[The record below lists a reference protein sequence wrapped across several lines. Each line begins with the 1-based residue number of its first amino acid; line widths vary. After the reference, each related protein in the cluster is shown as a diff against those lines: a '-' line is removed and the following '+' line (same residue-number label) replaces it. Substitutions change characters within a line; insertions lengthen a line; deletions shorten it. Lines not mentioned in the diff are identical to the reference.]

1 MRLISCHI
9 ENFGKLHD
17 LDLDLEK
24 GLNVILKENG
34 WGKSSFATFLRTMFY
49 GFLGDSKRNITENER
64 KRFKPWQGGTY
75 GGRIIFE
82 KGGKTYI
89 LTRIFGEKENED
101 SFELRDYNTNMI
113 SKDYTT
119 KIGEELFGINN
130 ESFMRSVF
138 IGQNDAVT
146 SSTDAIASKV
156 GKLVDNSDDL
166 SNYDTALKTLTEK
179 LNALNPRRATG
190 SISKRK
196 DEITKYER
204 RIKEGEGIKESI
216 AEQEK
221 KLEVAR
227 GTIKQLLGAKEENSK
242 LQKKLNEEKA
252 KETIFNERK
261 RLLDTVAAKATEL
274 ENNRKNF
281 KDEVP
286 GMEELD
292 GILPVSHALKS
303 KESELSTY
311 TLTAEEKTQ
320 LSSYEKIFESGV
332 PEEERIN
339 AISEKCS
346 ELIKTEQTL
355 ASEGLT
361 KEEEEI
367 LDSSA
372 VLFPKGDKE
381 YKEISRSW
389 NERNEDVAELK
400 SVCTRIKEQDEKV
413 SVVSRGKK
421 LPIAILAVGAVLLIA
436 GLVMMISGSGA
447 ESLPVAGIILTCL
460 GAIAVIVGLFL
471 LLTGHRQL
479 LAFAKESE
487 SLRQQKADLE
497 LKIKDT
503 QVSVEEYLDRFGIEF
518 NPEHVQD
525 DLMTIS
531 GRYAEINALLVKKE
545 KAAVS
550 GTAEKM
556 EGLKAEIIAFL
567 EAYAINEDNRERTL
581 LEVPTT
587 GDFLKG
593 KLHDLENTCA
603 KYRTLSEKEQRYD
616 TAVAQYREL
625 RQQVEE
631 FLKKYGFTLEEKP
644 DEQLLKLRDMADDY
658 YDAGKNLKE
667 AQKALSDYEEQHKDE
682 LSEAPEEH
690 GISLKDIE
698 NDAQKIDASID
709 NARQNIMAY
718 ENRLNGLRENLD
730 EWEELGDTLKTLK
743 ALQDEEKKLYKYTNT
758 AKDALVK
765 AKETMTSRYVKP
777 LLMSLKTYYKAIT
790 GLDPEVL
797 HMDANTNITVDEAG
811 LQRDAELFSTGY
823 RDLFGI
829 ALRVAF
835 ADAMY
840 TEEIPF
846 LIMDD
851 PFVNLDDC
859 KLKNVREFLELLAEK
874 YQILY
879 FTCST
884 AR

>member
-17 LDLDLEK
+17 FDLDLEK
-24 GLNVILKENG
+24 GLNVILKDNG
-34 WGKSSFATFLRTMFY
+34 WGKSSLATFLRTMFY
-49 GFLGDSKRNITENER
+49 GFLGDTKRSITENER

-75 GGRIIFE
+75 GGRITFE

-89 LTRIFGEKENED
+89 LTRIFGEKEAED

-146 SSTDAIASKV
+146 SSTDVISSKV

-166 SNYDTALKTLTEK
+166 SNYDNALKILTEK

-204 RIKEGEGIKESI
+204 MVKEGEGIKESI
-216 AEQEK
+216 TEQEK

-227 GTIKQLLGAKEENSK
+227 GTIKQLLGTREENTK

-252 KETIFNERK
+252 KETIFSERK
-261 RLLDTVAAKATEL
+261 RLLDTVAAKAAVL

-286 GMEELD
+286 GMEEIN

-303 KESELSTY
+303 KESELSSY
-311 TLTAEEKTQ
+311 TLSAEEKTQ
-320 LSSYEKIFESGV
+320 LSHYEKVFEGGV
-332 PEEERIN
+332 PEEEQMN

-346 ELIKTEQTL
+346 ELIRTEQL
-355 ASEGLT
+355 AAAESLT
-361 KEEEEI
+361 EEEEKI
-367 LDSSA
+367 LNKTA
-372 VLFPKGDKE
+372 ALFPKGDEEFKE
-381 YKEISRSW
+381 AVKSW
-389 NERNEDVAELK
+389 NERNEDAAELK
-400 SVCTRIKEQDEKV
+400 AVCSAQEEHNKKV
-413 SVVSRGKK
+413 SEIKKGKN
-421 LPIAILAVGAVLLIA
+421 
-436 GLVMMISGSGA
+436 
-447 ESLPVAGIILTCL
+447 LPVAALSIGAVILLAGVILLIIGESINVSPIVGGILAGVGLC
-460 GAIAVIVGLFL
+460 IAVTGLIL
-471 LLTGHRQL
+471 LFGNKKKTAGLNM
-479 LAFAKESE
+479 ESE
-487 SLRQQKADLE
+487 ELSRRRTGLE
-497 LKIKDT
+497 EKIRTINLSTEK
-503 QVSVEEYLDRFGIEF
+503 YLSRFGISF
-518 NPEHVQD
+518 IPEHVQD
-525 DLMTIS
+525 DLMAIS
-531 GRYAEINALLVKKE
+531 GQYAEVNVIKNKKE
-545 KAAVS
+545 KAAL
-550 GTAEKM
+550 GGNAEKT
-556 EGLKAEIIAFL
+556 EALKTEIA
-567 EAYAINEDNRERTL
+567 AYLNNYIVSEPFTAD
-581 LEVPTT
+581 PTESLT

-593 KLHDLENTCA
+593 KLHDLEGACV

-667 AQKALSDYEEQHKDE
+667 AQKAVSDYEEQHKDE

-690 GISLKDIE
+690 GLSLKDVE
-698 NDAQKIDASID
+698 SDAQKIDASID
-709 NARQNIMAY
+709 NARQNIIAY
-718 ENRLNGLRENLD
+718 ENRLNALRESLD

-743 ALQDEEKKLYKYTNT
+743 TEQDEEKKLYKYTST

-777 LLMSLKTYYKAIT
+777 LLESLKTYYKAIT

-797 HMDANTNITVDEAG
+797 HMDANTNITIDEAG

-829 ALRVAF
+829 ALRVSF

-840 TEEIPF
+840 TDEIPF

-851 PFVNLDDC
+851 PFVNLDDS
-859 KLKNVREFLELLAEK
+859 KLKNVREFLEFLAEK

>member
-17 LDLDLEK
+17 FDLDLEK

-34 WGKSSFATFLRTMFY
+34 WGKSSLATFLRTMFY
-49 GFLGDSKRNITENER
+49 GFLGDTKRNITENER

-75 GGRIIFE
+75 GGRITFE

-89 LTRIFGEKENED
+89 LTRVFGEKEAED

-138 IGQNDAVT
+138 IGQNDVVT
-146 SSTDAIASKV
+146 SSTDVISSKV

-166 SNYDTALKTLTEK
+166 SNYDTALKLLTEK
-179 LNALNPRRATG
+179 MNALNPRRATG

-227 GTIKQLLGAKEENSK
+227 GTIKQLLGAREENTK

-252 KETIFNERK
+252 KETIFSERK
-261 RLLDTVAAKATEL
+261 RLLDTVAAKEREL

-286 GMEELD
+286 GMEEIN

-303 KESELSTY
+303 KESELSSY
-311 TLTAEEKTQ
+311 TLSAEEKTQ
-320 LSSYEKIFESGV
+320 LSNYEKMFEGGV
-332 PEEERIN
+332 PEEEQMT

-346 ELIKTEQTL
+346 ELIKTEQAL

-367 LDSSA
+367 LENSA
-372 VLFPKGDKE
+372 VLFPKGDEE

-389 NERNEDVAELK
+389 NERNENVAELK
-400 SVCTRIKEQDEKV
+400 AVSTGLKEQDEKV
-413 SVVSRGKK
+413 SRANKGKMM
-421 LPIAILAVGAVLLIA
+421 PMAVLAVGAVLLIA
-436 GLVMMISGSGA
+436 GLIMLVTGSGA
-447 ESLPVAGIILTCL
+447 ESSPVAGIILTCL
-460 GAIAVIVGLFL
+460 GAVAVIVGLVMLF
-471 LLTGHRQL
+471 TGRRQL
-479 LAFAKESE
+479 LAYAKESE
-487 SLRQQKADLE
+487 RLRQQKADLE
-497 LKIKDT
+497 LKIKDS
-503 QVSVEEYLDRFGIEF
+503 QVSAEEFLDRFGIQF

-531 GRYAEINALLVKKE
+531 GRYAEINALRVKKE
-545 KAAVS
+545 KAAAS

-556 EGLKAEIIAFL
+556 EELKAEITTFL
-567 EAYAINEDNRERTL
+567 EKYDAEETDTD
-581 LEVPTT
+581 
-587 GDFLKG
+587 GDYLKG
-593 KLHDLENTCA
+593 KLHDLENSCA

-658 YDAGKNLKE
+658 YDAGQNLKE
-667 AQKALSDYEEQHKDE
+667 AQKAISDYEEQHKDE

-690 GISLKDIE
+690 GVSLKDVE
-698 NDAQKIDASID
+698 SDAQKIDASID
-709 NARQNIMAY
+709 NARQNIIAY
-718 ENRLNGLRENLD
+718 ENRLNALRESLD
-730 EWEELGDTLKTLK
+730 EWEELGDTLKALK
-743 ALQDEEKKLYKYTNT
+743 TEQDEEKKLYKYTST

-777 LLMSLKTYYKAIT
+777 LLHSLKTYYKAIT

-797 HMDANTNITVDEAG
+797 HMDANTNITIDEAG

-851 PFVNLDDC
+851 PFVNLDDS

>member
-17 LDLDLEK
+17 FDLDLEK

-34 WGKSSFATFLRTMFY
+34 WGKSSLATFLRTMFY
-49 GFLGDSKRNITENER
+49 GFLGDTKRNITENER

-75 GGRIIFE
+75 GGRITFE

-89 LTRIFGEKENED
+89 LTRVFGEKEAED

-138 IGQNDAVT
+138 IGQNDVVT
-146 SSTDAIASKV
+146 SSTDVISSKV

-166 SNYDTALKTLTEK
+166 SNYDTALKLLTEK
-179 LNALNPRRATG
+179 MNALNPRRATG

-227 GTIKQLLGAKEENSK
+227 GTIKQLLGAREENTK

-252 KETIFNERK
+252 KETIFSERK
-261 RLLDTVAAKATEL
+261 RLLDTVAAKEREL

-286 GMEELD
+286 GMED
-292 GILPVSHALKS
+292 INGILPVSHALKS
-303 KESELSTY
+303 KESELSSY
-311 TLTAEEKTQ
+311 TLSAEEKTQ
-320 LSSYEKIFESGV
+320 LSHYEKVFEGGV
-332 PEEERIN
+332 PEEEQMN
-339 AISEKCS
+339 VISEKCS
-346 ELIKTEQTL
+346 ELIKTEQAL

-367 LDSSA
+367 LESSA
-372 VLFPKGDKE
+372 VLFPKGDEE

-389 NERNEDVAELK
+389 NERNENVAELK
-400 SVCTRIKEQDEKV
+400 AVSTGLKEQDEKV
-413 SVVSRGKK
+413 SRANKGKMM
-421 LPIAILAVGAVLLIA
+421 PIAVLAVGAVLLIA
-436 GLVMMISGSGA
+436 GLIMLVTGSGA
-447 ESLPVAGIILTCL
+447 ESAPVAGIILTCL
-460 GAIAVIVGLFL
+460 GAVAVIVGLVMLF
-471 LLTGHRQL
+471 TGRRQL
-479 LAFAKESE
+479 LAYAKESE
-487 SLRQQKADLE
+487 RLRQQKTDLE
-497 LKIKDT
+497 LKIKDS
-503 QVSVEEYLDRFGIEF
+503 QVSAEEFLDRFGIQF

-531 GRYAEINALLVKKE
+531 GRYAEINALRVKKE
-545 KAAVS
+545 KAAAS
-550 GTAEKM
+550 GTAERM
-556 EGLKAEIIAFL
+556 EELKAEIIAFFDVY
-567 EAYAINEDNRERTL
+567 EKIPKEH
-581 LEVPTT
+581 TT

-631 FLKKYGFTLEEKP
+631 FLKRYGFTLEEKP

-667 AQKALSDYEEQHKDE
+667 AQKAVSDYEEQHKDE

-690 GISLKDIE
+690 GVSLKDVE
-698 NDAQKIDASID
+698 SDAQKIDASID
-709 NARQNIMAY
+709 NARQNIIAY
-718 ENRLNGLRENLD
+718 ENRLNALRESLD
-730 EWEELGDTLKTLK
+730 EWEELGDTLKALK
-743 ALQDEEKKLYKYTNT
+743 TEQDEEKKLYKYTST

-777 LLMSLKTYYKAIT
+777 LLHSLKTYYKAIT

-797 HMDANTNITVDEAG
+797 HMDANTNITIDEAG

-851 PFVNLDDC
+851 PFVNLDDS

-884 AR
+884 SR